1 MDAIDRKILNRLQQN
16 ARVSIKALADECYIS
31 SPTISARIHQM
42 EKQGIIKNYYTLIDY
57 KKMGY
62 HIKAY
67 VNLKVEP
74 SDKHEF
80 YKYIEKIPNVLEC
93 DCVSGEFAML
103 IKVIFE
109 STELLDSFINELQ
122 RFGKTNTQIVFSTPV
137 IVRGIELDSFERR
150 EFPHKQN

>member
-1 MDAIDRKILNRLQQN
+1 
-16 ARVSIKALADECYIS
+16 
-31 SPTISARIHQM
+31 
-42 EKQGIIKNYYTLIDY
+42 
-57 KKMGY
+57 MGY

>member
-1 MDAIDRKILNRLQQN
+1 MDSIDRKIVNRLQQN
-16 ARVSIKALADECYIS
+16 ARVSIKALADECFIS

-42 EKQGIIKNYYTLIDY
+42 EKQGIIKNYHTLIDY
-57 KKMGY
+57 KKVGY

-67 VNLKVEP
+67 INLKVEP
-74 SDKHEF
+74 TDKNEF
-80 YKYIEKIPNVLEC
+80 YNYIKQIPNVLEC

-122 RFGKTNTQIVFSTPV
+122 QFGKTNTQIVFSTPV
-137 IVRGIELDSFERR
+137 NVRGIPL
-150 EFPHKQN
+150 N